1 VAKKKRP
8 VAQRSRAEPP
18 PAARRARAAL
28 LVFAAAFLVYNLNL
42 RRVGAYDTLAASL
55 IPFNIWNGDG
65 LALDRLVD
73 VYPSPMNASII
84 KSHTGHWV
92 SFYPIVAPLLVTPLY
107 LVWAVA
113 RPFGIATHLTTTA
126 WILEKP
132 AAAFL
137 AAASVAILFLL
148 LDRIATRKVAW
159 ILTIAFALATP
170 TWSISSQALWQHGAS
185 ELLLAAALLLLLEP
199 NARGFGGPQGPPLEH
214 SSGRLA
220 ALGVLAGLLTA
231 SRPVNIFFSLAIA
244 ILVLR
249 RSGRRALPFVLTSAA
264 VALLWL
270 AYNKT
275 YFVSWVGG
283 YGDYRLGD
291 GRPLWMAS
299 NGLAGTVGLL
309 LSNRG
314 LLFFCPYLLLF
325 FYSPRRALRA
335 YPGLGVLLLAFLAFL
350 YVTARTPDWPG
361 GMSYGPRL
369 LTDAFPVLILA
380 LAGPLEGLA
389 SLWGRSLFAL
399 GVSAAFAFQAIGA
412 FCFPGGD
419 SGNESLGLWTLDRS
433 GPVVAFRAGFQTP
446 HYVDLFARSFV
457 QEHPLPE
464 GASAALAWAEPLP
477 GSLRAREGKWI
488 AVEVRNRGEIPLTSL
503 GGWQGIG
510 GLTMTTF
517 WEGTPGSPPY
527 VSPDENVWVALRLS
541 PGASVVRKVFVTAP
555 NTVGSFRLCVGF
567 SQIGF
572 GRVPR
577 PGMSPRCQS
586 LEVLPGRKDLLAR
599 WGAEWA
605 GGKGPETL
613 GAGSEGSYRVGI
625 RSVGRAS
632 LPANARIAYH
642 WQPRVGGQPLFDG
655 LATSLPSAPDSDG
668 FSWVDARV
676 SANVSEGIYE
686 LQFDLLSDHWFSLAG
701 WPPLRV
707 KVAVVQPKPGS

>member
-1 VAKKKRP
+1 MAKRTTE
-8 VAQRSRAEPP
+8 V
-18 PAARRARAAL
+18 ARRARAAI
-28 LVFAAAFLVYNLNL
+28 LVFGVAFLVYNLNL

-65 LALDRLVD
+65 LALDRVVD
-73 VYPSPMNASII
+73 VYPSPMNASIV

-107 LVWAVA
+107 LAWAVA
-113 RPFGIATHLTTTA
+113 RHFGIATHLTIAA

-148 LDRIATRKVAW
+148 LDRIGTRKVAW

-185 ELLLAAALLLLLEP
+185 ELLLAAALLLLVVP
-199 NARGFGGPQGPPLEH
+199 DA
-214 SSGRLA
+214 SVGRLA
-220 ALGVLAGLLTA
+220 ALGVIAGLLTA

-249 RSGRRALPFVLTSAA
+249 RSGRRALPFLLTSAA
-264 VALLWL
+264 VAVLWL

-275 YFVSWVGG
+275 YFVSWIGG

-299 NGLAGTVGLL
+299 NGLDGTIGLL
-309 LSNRG
+309 FSNRG
-314 LLFFCPYLLLF
+314 LIFFCPFLLLF
-325 FYSPRRALRA
+325 FCSPRRALRSF
-335 YPGLGVLLLAFLAFL
+335 PGLGIFLLAFLAFL

-361 GMSYGPRL
+361 GYSYGPRL

-380 LAGPLEGLA
+380 LAGPLEGLK

-399 GVSAAFAFQAIGA
+399 GVSAGFAFQAIGA

-419 SGNESLGLWTLDRS
+419 SGNEALGLWTLRRS
-433 GPVVAFRAGFQTP
+433 GPVVAFRAGIQTP
-446 HYVDLFARSFV
+446 HFVDLFARSFV
-457 QEHPLPE
+457 QQKPLPE
-464 GASAALAWAEPLP
+464 GASAALEWAEPLP
-477 GSLRAREGKWI
+477 RSLRAREGKWI
-488 AVEVRNRGEIPLTSL
+488 SVQVRNRGEIPLTSL

-510 GLTMTTF
+510 GLTMTSF
-517 WEGTPGSPPY
+517 WEGTPGGPPY
-527 VSPDENVWVALRLS
+527 ISPDENVWLAWRLS
-541 PGASVVRKVFVTAP
+541 SGASKVRRLFVTAP
-555 NTVGSFRLCVGF
+555 NTVGSFSLCIGF
-567 SQIGF
+567 SQVGF
-572 GRVPR
+572 GRVAL

-586 LEVLPGRKDLLAR
+586 LEILPGGKDRLAL
-599 WGAEWA
+599 WGPEWA

-625 RSVGRAS
+625 RNVGRAS

-668 FSWVDARV
+668 FYWVDARV
-676 SANVSEGIYE
+676 SASVSEGIYE
-686 LQFDLLSDHWFSLAG
+686 LQFDLLTDRWFSLAG

-707 KVAVVQPKPGS
+707 KVAVVAPKPG